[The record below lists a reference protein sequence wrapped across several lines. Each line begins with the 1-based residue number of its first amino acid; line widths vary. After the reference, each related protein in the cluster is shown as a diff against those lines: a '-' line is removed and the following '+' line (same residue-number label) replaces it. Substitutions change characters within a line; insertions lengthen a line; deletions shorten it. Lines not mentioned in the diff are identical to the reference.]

1 MESKEPTAPAPAPA
15 PVAPAQEA
23 PREVKKPPPPPTPE
37 EQLQRAFNVSGVWQ
51 WLDNQLVACQKAL
64 RVTLFK
70 AFSMTFQ

>member
-1 MESKEPTAPAPAPA
+1 M
-15 PVAPAQEA
+15 
-23 PREVKKPPPPPTPE
+23 KKPPPPPTPE